1 MENDRLH
8 ILHLIYSFKTGG
20 VESMLIDIANTQV
33 RMGHRVSVLVVND
46 VANESLFDE
55 FDPAVEVIRMRRKE
69 GDKPLLMMARLN
81 WRIMR
86 LRPDVIHSHHHK
98 FSRLVVVRASRL
110 LFTVHCKDV
119 PMIYASRSH
128 MVAITDTVRDD
139 VLARV
144 PGADVTTILNGFRT
158 ADVPRRGRRPAGDV
172 FHIVQVGSLR
182 PEYKGQD
189 VLVRALRVL
198 ADRGV
203 RNVDVTFIGRGD
215 ELGPLE
221 ELARK
226 EGVADRVNFAGQMDR
241 AGIYASLHTFD
252 AMVHPSRSEGFGL
265 TVAEG
270 MAAGLPLV
278 LTRGDGPWEVA
289 GNGRYC
295 ISAESGDPVSVADA
309 ITELMTHYSEALDRA
324 GDAAAYVARYDVSA
338 TVEQYIAYYR
348 RLLEKQ

>member
-1 MENDRLH
+1 MKNDSLH

-20 VESMLIDIANTQV
+20 VETMLIDIANAQA
-33 RMGHRVSVLVVND
+33 RMGHRVTVLVVND
-46 VANESLFDE
+46 VANESLFDK

-98 FSRLVVVRASRL
+98 FSRLVVVRARRL
-110 LFTVHCKDV
+110 LFTVHSKDV

-158 ADVPRRGRRPAGDV
+158 ADIPRRGHHAPGKV

-189 VLVRALRVL
+189 VLVRALGVL
-198 ADRGV
+198 ARRGV
-203 RNVDVTFIGRGD
+203 DNVDVTFIGRGD
-215 ELGPLE
+215 ELGSLQQ
-221 ELARK
+221 LARA
-226 EGVADRVNFAGQMDR
+226 EGVEQRVIFAGQMDR
-241 AGIYASLHTFD
+241 DGIYACLHTFD
-252 AMVHPSRSEGFGL
+252 AMAHPSRSEGFGL

-289 GNGRYC
+289 GNGRFC
-295 ISAESGDPVSVADA
+295 ISAEAGDPDSVADA
-309 ITELMTHYSEALDRA
+309 IATLMSHYPEALERA
-324 GDAAAYVARYDVSA
+324 HEAARYVARYDVSA
-338 TVEQYIAYYR
+338 TVRNYIDYYR
-348 RLLEKQ
+348 RLVRKQ

>member
-1 MENDRLH
+1 M
-8 ILHLIYSFKTGG
+8 
-20 VESMLIDIANTQV
+20 
-33 RMGHRVSVLVVND
+33 
-46 VANESLFDE
+46 
-55 FDPAVEVIRMRRKE
+55 
-69 GDKPLLMMARLN
+69 
-81 WRIMR
+81 
-86 LRPDVIHSHHHK
+86 
-98 FSRLVVVRASRL
+98 
-110 LFTVHCKDV
+110 
-119 PMIYASRSH
+119 
-128 MVAITDTVRDD
+128 
-139 VLARV
+139 
-144 PGADVTTILNGFRT
+144 
-158 ADVPRRGRRPAGDV
+158 
-172 FHIVQVGSLR
+172 
-182 PEYKGQD
+182 
-189 VLVRALRVL
+189 
-198 ADRGV
+198 
-203 RNVDVTFIGRGD
+203 
-215 ELGPLE
+215 
-221 ELARK
+221 
-226 EGVADRVNFAGQMDR
+226 NFAGQMDR